1 VPWKANPKGP
11 PIISLFWGRTYPE
24 MQGSFYASPPRGHCV
39 CVELMD
45 LFVRV
50 AGLQGNAVEEAPEEM
65 PVFRPAL

>member
-1 VPWKANPKGP
+1 
-11 PIISLFWGRTYPE
+11 